1 MFFIQWNIFY
11 MIQVIVVENCAI
23 LRNQKKGKSVQNSH
37 VWEEEYLQKLLKTRL
52 LYLKYILE
60 QPEESKGRQIF
71 RLQVHKPLP
80 GDWASTCLNNI
91 KLFKFDLLFEKIRQ
105 ITKQKYTVLLKEQ
118 ISMVALKYLLEKQ
131 GKKVRS
137 NIHV

>member
-71 RLQVHKPLP
+71 RLQVDKPLP